1 MVIACRTTPNDKK
14 KKGIHTERYRSLD
27 STKLRARSVARGRF
41 LRWPHSGTHCTTP
54 GGINSLPLSVDPTL
68 GSKMNCHCYFNRGEG
83 GKEKRDVDGHFDGA
97 SFVARKLE
105 EWYKEGYIIVFR
117 RFVFRVFRAV
127 RYLRCL
133 RVWIVESFTM
143 LQIIRNKIW
152 YVLHTWQPPGVY
164 LLISRDWWFG
174 WRDVV

>member
-1 MVIACRTTPNDKK
+1 MIK

-41 LRWPHSGTHCTTP
+41 LHWPHSGTHCTTP

-68 GSKMNCHCYFNRGEG
+68 GSKMNCHCYFNRGGEG

-105 EWYKEGYIIVFR
+105 E
-117 RFVFRVFRAV
+117 
-127 RYLRCL
+127 
-133 RVWIVESFTM
+133 
-143 LQIIRNKIW
+143 
-152 YVLHTWQPPGVY
+152 
-164 LLISRDWWFG
+164 
-174 WRDVV
+174 

>member
-1 MVIACRTTPNDKK
+1 MIKK
-14 KKGIHTERYRSLD
+14 KKVYTRNGIDLSIQRNCVHVRSPEGGFCVGRTLERIVQRPGELILFRCQL
-27 STKLRARSVARGRF
+27 TRHLAARWTAIAILIG
-41 LRWPHSGTHCTTP
+41 
-54 GGINSLPLSVDPTL
+54 
-68 GSKMNCHCYFNRGEG
+68 GEG

-105 EWYKEGYIIVFR
+105 EWYKEGYIIVFH
-117 RFVFRVFRAV
+117 RFVFRVFRAA